1 MEKKDFEKTFEKVA
15 ELNKRVVGFSVYKYN
30 MDYLNGLSPK
40 YLYGLSLKH
49 LYELSPKHLYELAC
63 EDEDAVIYDSVDI
76 FFNELNCDLVDT
88 ENYLW
93 FLA

>member
-30 MDYLNGLSPK
+30 MDYLNGLSAK
-40 YLYGLSLKH
+40 YLYG
-49 LYELSPKHLYELAC
+49 LSPKHLYELAC
-63 EDEDAVIYDSVDI
+63 EDEDAVIYDSVDT

>member
-1 MEKKDFEKTFEKVA
+1 MANENV
-15 ELNKRVVGFSVYKYN
+15 NKRVVGFSVYKYN

-40 YLYGLSLKH
+40 
-49 LYELSPKHLYELAC
+49 HLYELAC
-63 EDEDAVIYDSVDI
+63 EDEDAVIYDSVDT

>member
-1 MEKKDFEKTFEKVA
+1 MANENV
-15 ELNKRVVGFSVYKYN
+15 NKSVVGFSVDKYD

-40 YLYGLSLKH
+40 C
-49 LYELSPKHLYELAC
+49 LYELAC
-63 EDEDAVIYDSVDI
+63 EDEDAVIYDSVDT
-76 FFNELNCDLVDT
+76 FFKELNYDLVDT

>member
-40 YLYGLSLKH
+40 
-49 LYELSPKHLYELAC
+49 HLYELAC
-63 EDEDAVIYDSVDI
+63 EDEDAVIYDSVDT

>member
-15 ELNKRVVGFSVYKYN
+15 ELNKRVVGFSVDKYD
-30 MDYLNGLSPK
+30 MDYLNG
-40 YLYGLSLKH
+40 
-49 LYELSPKHLYELAC
+49 LSPKHLYELAC
-63 EDEDAVIYDSVDI
+63 EDEDAVIYDSVDT

>member
-15 ELNKRVVGFSVYKYN
+15 ELNKRVVGFSVDKYD
-30 MDYLNGLSPK
+30 MDYLNG
-40 YLYGLSLKH
+40 
-49 LYELSPKHLYELAC
+49 LSPKHLYELAC
-63 EDEDAVIYDSVDI
+63 EDEDAVIYDSVDS
-76 FFNELNCDLVDT
+76 FFKELNYDLVDT

>member
-15 ELNKRVVGFSVYKYN
+15 ELNKRVVGFSIYKYN
-30 MDYLNGLSPK
+30 MDYLNG
-40 YLYGLSLKH
+40 
-49 LYELSPKHLYELAC
+49 LSPKHLYELAC
-63 EDEDAVIYDSVDI
+63 EDEDAVIYDSVDT

>member
-1 MEKKDFEKTFEKVA
+1 
-15 ELNKRVVGFSVYKYN
+15 

-40 YLYGLSLKH
+40 YLYK
-49 LYELSPKHLYELAC
+49 LAWK
-63 EDEDAVIYDSVDI
+63 DEDAVIYDSVDT
-76 FFNELNCDLVDT
+76 FFKELNYDLVDT

>member
-1 MEKKDFEKTFEKVA
+1 MATENV
-15 ELNKRVVGFSVYKYN
+15 NKRVVGFSVYKYN

-40 YLYGLSLKH
+40 
-49 LYELSPKHLYELAC
+49 HLYELAC
-63 EDEDAVIYDSVDI
+63 EDEDAVIYDSVDT

>member
-1 MEKKDFEKTFEKVA
+1 MANEHV
-15 ELNKRVVGFSVYKYN
+15 NKRVVGFSVDKYD
-30 MDYLNGLSPK
+30 MDYLNG
-40 YLYGLSLKH
+40 
-49 LYELSPKHLYELAC
+49 LSPKHLYELAC
-63 EDEDAVIYDSVDI
+63 EDEDAVIYDSVDT

>member
-40 YLYGLSLKH
+40 YLY
-49 LYELSPKHLYELAC
+49 ELAC
-63 EDEDAVIYDSVDI
+63 EDEDAVIYDSVDT

>member
-15 ELNKRVVGFSVYKYN
+15 ELHKRVVGFSVYKYN
-30 MDYLNGLSPK
+30 MDYL
-40 YLYGLSLKH
+40 YG
-49 LYELSPKHLYELAC
+49 LSPKHLYELAC
-63 EDEDAVIYDSVDI
+63 EDEDAVIYDSVDT

>member
-1 MEKKDFEKTFEKVA
+1 MANENV
-15 ELNKRVVGFSVYKYN
+15 NKRVVGFSVYKYN
-30 MDYLNGLSPK
+30 MDYLNG
-40 YLYGLSLKH
+40 
-49 LYELSPKHLYELAC
+49 LSPKHLYELAC